1 MKKPSI
7 VVPTSK
13 HLDRMAELEQT
24 VVEQDV
30 SLMSVTNKLKMAAVE
45 LEQVKMAMDTQA
57 KKHADEMSRLWG
69 GGYWTWAAH
78 FCWMITSHIFVC
90 GSTQIAFELIE
101 QILG

>member
-69 GGYWTWAAH
+69 GGY
-78 FCWMITSHIFVC
+78 
-90 GSTQIAFELIE
+90 
-101 QILG
+101 